1 MEEQE
6 GEDGEFTAK
15 IDFGD
20 VSQTTQNSESNTE
33 VNQNFSDAGLK
44 RRK

>member
-20 VSQTTQNSESNTE
+20 VSQTTQNSLSLILIEHGS
-33 VNQNFSDAGLK
+33 K
-44 RRK
+44 